1 MSDAGASVAAMHI
14 ILIPGLWLDASSWD
28 DVIPALREAGHEPH
42 SVTLPGVGE
51 PADRSGEI
59 GITEWVGAVVDLIDR
74 LDGDVVLVDHS
85 GGGNVAWGAA
95 DRRVDR
101 VGRVILVDTLPP
113 TPGGMIW
120 EFPIVDGV
128 APFPGWDTF
137 EEREIRDLSEAVRV
151 AVAQRALVDRR
162 DRLGSLAAVLG
173 AR

>member
-1 MSDAGASVAAMHI
+1 
-14 ILIPGLWLDASSWD
+14 
-28 DVIPALREAGHEPH
+28 
-42 SVTLPGVGE
+42 
-51 PADRSGEI
+51 
-59 GITEWVGAVVDLIDR
+59 
-74 LDGDVVLVDHS
+74 
-85 GGGNVAWGAA
+85 
-95 DRRVDR
+95 
-101 VGRVILVDTLPP
+101 
-113 TPGGMIW
+113 MIW

>member
-1 MSDAGASVAAMHI
+1 MHI

-28 DVIPALREAGHEPH
+28 DVSPALREAGHEPH

-74 LDGDVVLVDHS
+74 LDGDVVLVGHS

-113 TPGGMIW
+113 TPGGTRSKSARSATSPRRCESRWHSGPCRCRHKCRPTRSRCELARMLIAA
-120 EFPIVDGV
+120 I
-128 APFPGWDTF
+128 
-137 EEREIRDLSEAVRV
+137 RED
-151 AVAQRALVDRR
+151 
-162 DRLGSLAAVLG
+162 
-173 AR
+173 

>member
-1 MSDAGASVAAMHI
+1 MWANRPTGPERSAS
-14 ILIPGLWLDASSWD
+14 PS
-28 DVIPALREAGHEPH
+28 
-42 SVTLPGVGE
+42 
-51 PADRSGEI
+51 
-59 GITEWVGAVVDLIDR
+59 LIDQ
-74 LDGDVVLVDHS
+74 LDGDVVLVGHS

-151 AVAQRALVDRR
+151 AVAQRALSVPAQVPTDAIT
-162 DRLGSLAAVLG
+162 L
-173 AR
+173 